1 MAEFSGKTVMVS
13 GAANP
18 IGIGCATAEAF
29 AREGADVALLDV
41 DAAGLAATADAV
53 RALGARAV
61 TAVCD
66 VGDGDAVADALAA
79 TREGLGPVDI
89 VVCNAGIAR
98 RRPFL
103 ELTESQLGEVMGVNF
118 GGTFRLIHGALP
130 DLIERGGSA
139 VCISSI
145 AGWPW
150 GWRRHADYSA
160 SKAAIEGLVRALAA
174 EFAPRGVRLNAIAP
188 GAVRTGQTTDA
199 ENSVGEEGL
208 AAIADQV
215 PLRRVGEPAD
225 IADVALFLAG
235 HRARYLTGQTLV
247 VDGGITLGPLD

>member
-1 MAEFSGKTVMVS
+1 MGEFRDKVVIVT

-18 IGIGCATAEAF
+18 IGIGRATAEAF
-29 AREGADVALLDV
+29 AREGANLALLDI
-41 DAAGLAATADAV
+41 DTDGLAATADACH
-53 RALGARAV
+53 ALGARVA
-61 TAVCD
+61 TSACD
-66 VGDGDAVADALAA
+66 VGDAGSMAAAVANVRDA
-79 TREGLGPVDI
+79 LGPVDI
-89 VVCNAGIAR
+89 AIANAGIAR

-103 ELTESQLGEVMGVNF
+103 ELTEAQLDEVMDVNF
-118 GGTFRLIHGALP
+118 GGVFRLLRHTLP
-130 DLIERGGSA
+130 DLVARGGAA

-174 EFAPRGVRLNAIAP
+174 EFAPRGVRVNAIAP
-188 GAVRTGQTTDA
+188 GAVRTGQTTDPV
-199 ENSVGEEGL
+199 NSVGEDGL
-208 AAIADQV
+208 REVAGLV
-215 PLRRVGEPAD
+215 PLGRVGEPAE

-235 HRARYLTGQTLV
+235 RRARYLTGQILV